1 MINGETK
8 VEVDTT
14 RPQYSCDN
22 HGKVLLVTCARD
34 YLLLKWLRC
43 SDKTPYMH
51 HT

>member
-22 HGKVLLVTCARD
+22 HGKVLFVTCARD